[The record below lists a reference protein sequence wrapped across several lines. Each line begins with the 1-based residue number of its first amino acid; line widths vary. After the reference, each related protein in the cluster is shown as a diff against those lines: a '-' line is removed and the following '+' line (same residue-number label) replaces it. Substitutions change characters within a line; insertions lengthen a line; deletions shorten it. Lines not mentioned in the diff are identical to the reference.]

1 VSSAQSPITQSQAAN
16 PRDRR
21 SWERYLLH
29 EAEGKL
35 IYGSATLRCQF
46 IDVSLGGC
54 RLRTEQRFSAGALAK
69 VDVVLQIHGITQ
81 RMSGI
86 TQWTGKGNMIGVRF
100 VHASPQTKNQFAA
113 LLTCL
118 VDKEAAETILETVA
132 STGTVAAAVPG
143 TRSPAPPASSVQPA
157 QDSKPDVPHAAPH
170 AVEVAPKESEA
181 SIRLLKDGTYM
192 AGTVVDLSLES
203 CTLRMERPF
212 TLGIYIRVEM
222 SFHVRGLTFQLA
234 AVSREILDKHTVEF
248 RFLDVSKRK
257 QEELAQVIEE
267 IRVEKE
273 RLAGQP

>member
-1 VSSAQSPITQSQAAN
+1 MSSARSPVAQPASAN

-29 EAEGKL
+29 EAEGTL
-35 IYGSATLRCQF
+35 IYGPANFRCRF

-54 RLRTEQRFSAGALAK
+54 CVRTEQRFSAGALAK
-69 VDVVLQIHGITQ
+69 VDVVLQIHGMTQ

-86 TQWTGKGNMIGVRF
+86 TQWTSKGNLVGVRF
-100 VHASPQTKNQFAA
+100 VHPSPHAKNQFAA

-118 VDKEAAETILETVA
+118 ADKEAAETVRETVA
-132 STGTVAAAVPG
+132 STETIATAVPG
-143 TRSPAPPASSVQPA
+143 TRSHTQPVGSARPA
-157 QDSKPDVPHAAPH
+157 QDAKPDVPQAVAH

-181 SIRLLKDGTYM
+181 SIRLLKDGTCL
-192 AGTVVDLSLES
+192 AGEVVDLSLEG

-234 AVSREILDKHTVEF
+234 GVSREILDKHTVEF

-257 QEELAQVIEE
+257 QEELA
-267 IRVEKE
+267 R
-273 RLAGQP
+273 